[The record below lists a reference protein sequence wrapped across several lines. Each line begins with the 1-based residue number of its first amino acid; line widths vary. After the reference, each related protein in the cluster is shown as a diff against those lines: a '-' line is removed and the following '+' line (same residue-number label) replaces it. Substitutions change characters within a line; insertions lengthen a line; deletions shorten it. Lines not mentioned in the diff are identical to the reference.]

1 VTLGENDEELTEEGV
16 HAMTHDDDARV
27 ADLLARL
34 GEGDSREL
42 FRRLL
47 QHGMQELIDAELTA
61 AIGAAPHERT
71 EARSNLRNGSRSRL
85 LSTPA
90 GDIEL
95 RIPKVRVGS
104 FFPSLLEPRRR
115 VDRAL
120 WAVIMTAYV
129 TGTSTRKVDDLV
141 RALGCDSGV
150 SKSTVSR
157 ICAEIDEEVA
167 VFRTRSLDHI
177 GMPYLY
183 LDATYVKAR
192 HSHRI
197 VSRAVV
203 VATAVTASGDR
214 EVLGVDV
221 GDSEDE
227 VFWTAFLRGLRDR
240 GLRGVRLVISDAHAG
255 LKASIA
261 RVFTGASWQ
270 RCKVH
275 LMRNLLGT
283 VPAASKDMVAATV
296 RTIFAQPD
304 AATTRSQLHDV
315 VGLLEERF
323 PKAAE
328 LLAAAEADVCAYAAF
343 PRAHWRKIASTN
355 PLERVNKEIKRRSN
369 VVGIFP
375 DDASVIRLVGAVL
388 LEQHDD
394 WAVTDRRYLSEE
406 SMALIDQPKEVT
418 PTDRELPAA

>member
-1 VTLGENDEELTEEGV
+1 
-16 HAMTHDDDARV
+16 MTHDDDARV
-27 ADLLARL
+27 ADLLVRL

-47 QHGMQELIDAELTA
+47 QQGMQELIDAELTA
-61 AIGAAPHERT
+61 AIGAGPHERNDT
-71 EARSNLRNGSRSRL
+71 RSNQRNGTRARL

-95 RIPKVRVGS
+95 RIPKVRIGS

-167 VFRTRSLDHI
+167 VFRTRTLDHVA
-177 GMPYLY
+177 MPYVY

-192 HSHRI
+192 SNHRI

-203 VATAVTASGDR
+203 VATAVTVSGDR

-240 GLRGVRLVISDAHAG
+240 GLDGVRLVISDAHAG

-283 VPAASKDMVAATV
+283 VPSASKDMVAATV

-304 AATTRSQLHDV
+304 AATTRHQLHDV
-315 VGLLEERF
+315 VGLLDERF

-328 LLAAAEADVCAYAAF
+328 LLAGAEADVCAYASF

-406 SMALIDQPKEVT
+406 SMGRIDQHEEDT
-418 PTDRELPAA
+418 PPSHELPAA

>member
-1 VTLGENDEELTEEGV
+1 MA
-16 HAMTHDDDARV
+16 HHDDASTY

-34 GEGDSREL
+34 GDDGSKEL

-47 QHGMQELIDAELTA
+47 EAALQDLIDAELTSE
-61 AIGAAPHERT
+61 IGAGRHER
-71 EARSNLRNGSRSRL
+71 APSRSNYRNGARTRL

-115 VDRAL
+115 VDKAL
-120 WAVIMTAYV
+120 WAVIMTAYI

-141 RALGCDSGV
+141 KALGCDTGV

-157 ICAEIDEEVA
+157 ICTEIDEQVG
-167 VFRTRSLDHI
+167 VFRTRHLDHLAF
-177 GMPYLY
+177 PYVFV
-183 LDATYVKAR
+183 DATYVKAR
-192 HSHRI
+192 VDHHI

-203 VATAVTASGDR
+203 VATGVASDGNR
-214 EVLGVDV
+214 EVLGLDV

-227 VFWTAFLRGLRDR
+227 VFWTQFLRSLRDR
-240 GLRGVRLVISDAHAG
+240 GLGGMKLVISDAHSG
-255 LKASIA
+255 LKAAIS
-261 RVFTGASWQ
+261 RVFQGASWQ

-275 LMRNLLGT
+275 LMRNLLAH
-283 VPAASKDMVAATV
+283 VPKSHKEMIAATV
-296 RTIFAQPD
+296 RTVFAQPD
-304 AATTRSQLHDV
+304 PEATREQLRQVVAMLETRY
-315 VGLLEERF
+315 
-323 PKAAE
+323 PNAAE
-328 LLAAAEADVCAYAAF
+328 LLQEAEHDVTAYASF

-355 PLERVNKEIKRRSN
+355 PLERVHKEIKRRSN

-388 LEQHDD
+388 AETHDD
-394 WAVTDRRYLSEE
+394 WQTAERRYLSEG
-406 SMALIDQPKEVT
+406 SMNQIDQPPKEVT
-418 PTDRELPAA
+418 TTHTPQLPAA